1 MENLKTIKFSQN
13 WNRKLDNI
21 IFTTIRKK
29 GYWINWGDKAAIVLN
44 EKVYKWVEC
53 IGKTELPFINICG
66 SVIACD
72 TGTIGAQAIEVFE
85 KLGINTLSETEQ
97 CTLYVLK
104 SIPNP
109 QLIPYGNKNSQNS
122 LFDQQH

>member
-1 MENLKTIKFSQN
+1 MENLKSIKFSNN

-44 EKVYKWVEC
+44 DKVYKWVEC
-53 IGKTELPFINICG
+53 IGKTEIPFISICG
-66 SVIACD
+66 SVIATD
-72 TGTIGAQAIEVFE
+72 TGLFGAEAIQIFE
-85 KLGINTLSETEQ
+85 KLGINTLSESEP
-97 CTLYVLK
+97 CTLLVLR

-109 QLIPYGNKNSQNS
+109 QLPSGVRNQQKTD
-122 LFDQQH
+122 LFNQ